1 MEKSREN
8 VQNNMGS
15 IKSMKESNLV
25 IMQKIKDNLTR
36 EKGQNYNG
44 IQKTQNGL
52 KGLLDYITDH
62 GFDSHCKDE
71 AAKLIQNRKFPEQ
84 DEDPPHIQ
92 EKKLRLQKL

>member
-36 EKGQNYNG
+36 EKG
-44 IQKTQNGL
+44 
-52 KGLLDYITDH
+52 
-62 GFDSHCKDE
+62 
-71 AAKLIQNRKFPEQ
+71 
-84 DEDPPHIQ
+84 
-92 EKKLRLQKL
+92 